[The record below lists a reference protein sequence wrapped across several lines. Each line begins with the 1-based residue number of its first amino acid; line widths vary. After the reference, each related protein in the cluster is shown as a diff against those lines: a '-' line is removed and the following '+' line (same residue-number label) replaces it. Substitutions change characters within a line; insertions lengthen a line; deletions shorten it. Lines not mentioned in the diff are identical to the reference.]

1 MPELREVFEM
11 TTRQVEPD
19 KDAWREQEKH
29 QRRSSR
35 NKKLGAFA
43 VAAVLVASL
52 TAYGAVQ
59 FSRSEPTPANQPSP
73 SVAINPTPPIGA
85 QLIGL
90 DGTVVGQIP
99 SVPEFSEAPEIS
111 PDGQLIA
118 FYSPTGALDIVGI
131 DGTGERELVSRDTF
145 MLGDAKYAISWSPD
159 GSQLA
164 FTRREN
170 IWIVNA
176 DGSNLHAL
184 TQSGPATGNYHPAW
198 SPDGSTIAY
207 WHGSIDSPD
216 GGPDDAEI
224 YTIPAGGGRPTRLT
238 HDDAGSI
245 EPAWSPDG
253 KLIVYRTAPP
263 DDLIVMQADGSDSHR
278 MTPDWMNPW
287 APAWSPDGS
296 RIAFLNF
303 RPTSPRAD
311 SLCGLPVP
319 QGCEPLAPLLD
330 VDVLDVATGRVTK
343 LDVQVAT
350 DNNRPS
356 WASDDVLLVYRYR

>member
-59 FSRSEPTPANQPSP
+59 FSSSEPTPANQPSP

-118 FYSPTGALDIVGI
+118 FYSPTGSLDVVGI

-216 GGPDDAEI
+216 GGPGDAEI

-238 HDDAGSI
+238 HDDTGSI

-253 KLIVYRTAPP
+253 KLIVYLD
-263 DDLIVMQADGSDSHR
+263 DDLIVMRADGSDSHR
-278 MTPDWMNPW
+278 VTPDWMNPW

-296 RIAFLNF
+296 RIAFLNY
-303 RPTSPRAD
+303 RPNSPRAD
-311 SLCGLPVP
+311 SG
-319 QGCEPLAPLLD
+319 APLLD
-330 VDVLDVATGRVTK
+330 VAVLDVATGRVTT

-356 WASDDVLLVYRYR
+356 WASDDVLFVYRYG

>member
-1 MPELREVFEM
+1 MPDVREIYDMV
-11 TTRQVEPD
+11 TRQAP
-19 KDAWREQEKH
+19 H
-29 QRRSSR
+29 QPNPFDRQRARQDRVAR
-35 NKKLGAFA
+35 NRKWGAIA
-43 VAAVLVASL
+43 LTAALVASL

-73 SVAINPTPPIGA
+73 SVPIKTTPPIGA

-90 DGTVVGQIP
+90 DGTVVRQIP
-99 SVPEFSEAPEIS
+99 SVPTAPTSILTGTESSEAPEIS
-111 PDGQLIA
+111 PDGQMIA

-131 DGTGERELVSRDTF
+131 DGTGERELVSRDRF

-216 GGPDDAEI
+216 GGPGDAEI
-224 YTIPAGGGRPTRLT
+224 YTIPAAGGHPTRLT
-238 HDDAGSI
+238 HDDVASI

-263 DDLIVMQADGSDSHR
+263 YNLIVMRADGSDPHQV
-278 MTPDWMNPW
+278 TPDGMNPS

-296 RIAFLNF
+296 RIAFLNY
-303 RPTSPRAD
+303 R
-311 SLCGLPVP
+311 G
-319 QGCEPLAPLLD
+319 PLHAVSGAPLLE
-330 VDVLDVATGRVTK
+330 VDVLDVATGRVTT
-343 LDVQVAT
+343 LDVRVET

-356 WASDDVLLVYRYR
+356 WASNEVLFVYRYS

>member
-1 MPELREVFEM
+1 MPNVREVYDM
-11 TTRQVEPD
+11 VTRQAP
-19 KDAWREQEKH
+19 H
-29 QRRSSR
+29 QPNPLDRQRARQDRVAR
-35 NKKLGAFA
+35 NRKWGAIA
-43 VAAVLVASL
+43 LTAVLVASL
-52 TAYGAVQ
+52 TAYGVVQ
-59 FSRSEPTPANQPSP
+59 FSRSEPTAANQPSP

-118 FYSPTGALDIVGI
+118 FYSPTGALDVVGI
-131 DGTGERELVSRDTF
+131 DGTGERELVSRDKF

-164 FTRREN
+164 FSRREN

-216 GGPDDAEI
+216 GGPGDAEI

-253 KLIVYRTAPP
+253 NLIVYRSAPP
-263 DDLIVMQADGSDSHR
+263 DDLIVMRADGSDSHR
-278 MTPDWMNPW
+278 VTPDRMNPW

-296 RIAFLNF
+296 RIAFLNYG
-303 RPTSPRAD
+303 PNSGHLA
-311 SLCGLPVP
+311 SG
-319 QGCEPLAPLLD
+319 APLLD
-330 VDVLDVATGRVTK
+330 VEVLDVATGRVTT
-343 LDVQVAT
+343 LDVQVPG

-356 WASDDVLLVYRYR
+356 WASDDVLFVYRYG

>member
-1 MPELREVFEM
+1 MPDVREIYDMV
-11 TTRQVEPD
+11 TRQAP
-19 KDAWREQEKH
+19 H
-29 QRRSSR
+29 QPNPFDRQRARQARVAR
-35 NKKLGAFA
+35 NRKWGAIA
-43 VAAVLVASL
+43 LTGVLVASL

-278 MTPDWMNPW
+278 VTPDWMNPW

-296 RIAFLNF
+296 RIAFLNY
-303 RPTSPRAD
+303 RPNSLRAD
-311 SLCGLPVP
+311 SEAG
-319 QGCEPLAPLLD
+319 GRWNTDPLGAPLLD
-330 VDVLDVATGRVTK
+330 VVVLDVATGRVTK

-356 WASDDVLLVYRYR
+356 WASDDVLLVYRYG